1 MWAARSTAVVVGM
14 AGLGQMPH
22 VDNQHVAA
30 TELFVHPDHRRRGIG
45 AALLAT
51 VVDRSRARRSDG
63 ADDLA
68 VLPGRPTTAPARSS

>member
-1 MWAARSTAVVVGM
+1 MS
-14 AGLGQMPH
+14 H

-51 VVDRSRARRSDG
+51 VVDAAARAG
-63 ADDLA
+63 
-68 VLPGRPTTAPARSS
+68 GRC